1 MPLNENVN
9 LPASAWTLLTASNVA
24 AARVVATSPNDIHL
38 IATAG
43 TDAPSGMGGAV
54 LLPSGQMLAADLTL
68 AHLFPG
74 VAGANRL
81 WAFSQ
86 VACTLSVSHV

>member
-1 MPLNENVN
+1 MPLNDNVN
-9 LPASAWTLLTASNVA
+9 LLESVWTLLTASDVA
-24 AARVVATSPNDIHL
+24 AARVGATSPNDIHL

-43 TDAPSGMGGAV
+43 TGAPSGLGGAV
-54 LLPSGQMLAADLTL
+54 LLPAGQMLAADLTF
-68 AHLFPG
+68 ADLFPG

-86 VACTLSVSHV
+86 VACTLSVSHA